1 MAPHAFLSLPPTLKN
16 SMLHHEEVDRKGELH
31 LSVSV
36 RSYGQNNTLYI
47 LYVSLWGPYETRGQ
61 NGVCGIVTRMPS
73 SNLDYMYMYLVPS
86 LHSQLFYDIRKKVGV
101 EAGNEAT
108 CVGL

>member
-1 MAPHAFLSLPPTLKN
+1 
-16 SMLHHEEVDRKGELH
+16 MLHHEEVDRKGELH

-61 NGVCGIVTRMPS
+61 NGVCGIVTWMPS
-73 SNLDYMYMYLVPS
+73 SNLDYMYMYMYLVPS
-86 LHSQLFYDIRKKVGV
+86 LHSQLFYDIRREWRLETRLHV
-101 EAGNEAT
+101 
-108 CVGL
+108 